1 MDSSSAFDT
10 YATRLSAQPLS
21 YIVDYGGIWRA
32 EWITPHVPYMQ
43 LLLCVS
49 RVRLY
54 RDILEHGQR

>member
-1 MDSSSAFDT
+1 VLT
-10 YATRLSAQPLS
+10 LRGVLCRVETRVAHQLS